1 MLQKE
6 GLIDDRFVK
15 MILGWRHVSGFSVH
29 NGVRIRR
36 DDAKGMESLAQYII
50 RSPFSLGKMQYVAES
65 AKVIYRSKMTPG
77 RNKRNFKI
85 FDAEEF
91 IAAITQHIPEK
102 GFQLVR
108 YYGWYSNRM
117 RGDRLKEKFSSQEEK
132 TTSDQD
138 PVEIIDLSFLNRN
151 RRKIPSPTWRECI
164 KKIWEVDPLKCPRCH
179 AEMKIISFINERRV
193 IEKILRHL
201 DLWEEERTVEQ
212 AGRAPPERRLRYE
225 PFDDDWPGYEEPYI
239 AVQ

>member
-1 MLQKE
+1 MTVQTFGDYPRWHPHFHALVADGLFTRHSTIHVIPKVDVQPLAEIFRARVLKMLQKE

-29 NGVRIRR
+29 NGVRLRC
-36 DDAKGMESLAQYII
+36 DDQKGMESLAQYII
-50 RSPFSLGKMQYVAES
+50 RSPFSIGKMQYVAES
-65 AKVIYRSKMTPG
+65 GKVVYRSKMTHG

-91 IAAITQHIPEK
+91 IAAITQYIPEK

-164 KKIWEVDPLKCPRCH
+164 K
-179 AEMKIISFINERRV
+179 
-193 IEKILRHL
+193 
-201 DLWEEERTVEQ
+201 
-212 AGRAPPERRLRYE
+212 RY
-225 PFDDDWPGYEEPYI
+225 GK
-239 AVQ
+239 